1 MNVKRIENG
10 FLLTTTARRGAGNYR
25 QMLHFFPTFAQVAL
39 FITNTGEALL
49 PVRNENGDN
58 DDDDE

>member
-10 FLLTTTARRGAGNYR
+10 FLLTMSRHEAGRFR
-25 QMLHFFPTFAQVAL
+25 QIQHFFPTFPQVAL
-39 FITNTGEALL
+39 FITNTGEAML
-49 PVRNENGDN
+49 PVRGEH